1 MLGKE
6 RALLSLTKHARRA
19 VRLVMGPSRLLLLTT
34 AFRSQD
40 RISLSPSSRII
51 LVGVISR

>member
-19 VRLVMGPSRLLLLTT
+19 VRLVMGPSRLLLLTP
-34 AFRSQD
+34 FCGGPR
-40 RISLSPSSRII
+40 
-51 LVGVISR
+51 G